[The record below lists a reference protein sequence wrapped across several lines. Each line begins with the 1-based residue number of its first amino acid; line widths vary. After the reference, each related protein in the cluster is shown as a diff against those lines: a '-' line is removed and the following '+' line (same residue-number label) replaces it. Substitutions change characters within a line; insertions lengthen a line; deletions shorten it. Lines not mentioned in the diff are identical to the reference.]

1 MKKSRKQAS
10 RENGAEGGR
19 KAQGSRRAHS
29 GAEGG
34 VADNEG
40 GDEVAPTA
48 TNMPWSDG
56 NGEAAAA
63 EPLEAADD
71 IADERNSAALTE
83 EGAPEAPATSA
94 TSGGNDATP
103 TLAATNVDA
112 AEPLEVA
119 DDARAAWE
127 REFARAAVALDAR
140 DASSQ
145 VGLAPL
151 DPMARC
157 RSECPPS
164 TAKWTRETKRSR
176 VDMTP
181 NGKKHGRKR
190 ERGARKGKRRGKGS
204 RERERERER
213 QMEAAWER
221 ERERER

>member
-1 MKKSRKQAS
+1 M
-10 RENGAEGGR
+10 
-19 KAQGSRRAHS
+19 
-29 GAEGG
+29 
-34 VADNEG
+34 
-40 GDEVAPTA
+40 APTA

-151 DPMARC
+151 DPHGAMSLRMP
-157 RSECPPS
+157 SEYR
-164 TAKWTRETKRSR
+164 KMDERDKEEQ
-176 VDMTP
+176 
-181 NGKKHGRKR
+181 GRYDAEWEEAWEK
-190 ERGARKGKRRGKGS
+190 ERARGK
-204 RERERERER
+204 ER
-213 QMEAAWER
+213 EAAWER
-221 ERERER
+221 E

>member
-83 EGAPEAPATSA
+83 EGAPEASATST
-94 TSGGNDATP
+94 TSGGNDVAP
-103 TLAATNVDA
+103 TLSATNVDA
-112 AEPLEVA
+112 AEPPEVA

-127 REFARAAVALDAR
+127 REIARAAVALDAR

-151 DPMARC
+151 DPHGAMSLRI
-157 RSECPPS
+157 PS
-164 TAKWTRETKRSR
+164 KYHKMDERDKEEQ
-176 VDMTP
+176 
-181 NGKKHGRKR
+181 GRYDAEWEEAWEK
-190 ERGARKGKRRGKGS
+190 ERARGK
-204 RERERERER
+204 ER
-213 QMEAAWER
+213 EAAWER
-221 ERERER
+221 E